1 MDLVDLSTQCGPLL
15 LSDDAWESGDSEVCV
30 HRVADE
36 GGAAVDSKD
45 WQATL
50 DTYDWKPLP
59 PVPLNLKDNVPRT
72 PRALET
78 TPVNFLPQHSP
89 SLWDRTGGLAMD
101 SLSSVRADHVI
112 ELDPNHD
119 IKNKPLPLEP
129 SDISMQHQPP
139 SGLGNEKSV
148 DKEPRALRLSP
159 FPTGGT
165 DASCLILGLTAE
177 QGQLPVCLPD
187 RVDSVKPERRLQM
200 KQKVRCGTSQRDPST
215 EMPAPPNVKWQLP
228 PGSANKGRSPPPPLF
243 KNRRAPKHVDPDQG
257 SLLQSP
263 ARKASCVDRSRA
275 VESPR
280 VGYPQSPFEPEQWYG
295 DTLLATFFGFDLMGQ
310 IQPLSGDRL
319 HQVRHLLTTQ
329 LHPDLMVTDVRY
341 PILSCVWLRN
351 FIVESPHS
359 LEFDRGRLRGLRLED
374 QSSQNI
380 HRGFGRLWDFLN
392 ACGPTSDHEPG
403 RARQGKAKSKK
414 NQMLWFQ
421 VSR

>member
-1 MDLVDLSTQCGPLL
+1 MDVVDLSTQFGPLL
-15 LSDDAWESGDSEVCV
+15 RSVDVWESGDSEVCM
-30 HRVADE
+30 HQVADE
-36 GGAAVDSKD
+36 GGAVVDSGD
-45 WQATL
+45 WQTTL
-50 DTYDWKPLP
+50 DTYAWKPLP

-78 TPVNFLPQHSP
+78 PPVNFLPQHSS
-89 SLWDRTGGLAMD
+89 SLWDRTGGSDMD
-101 SLSSVRADHVI
+101 SLCPVRADHAI
-112 ELDPNHD
+112 ELDPNLD
-119 IKNKPLPLEP
+119 PKNKPLPLEP
-129 SDISMQHQPP
+129 SDSSMQHQPP
-139 SGLGNEKSV
+139 SGPENEKSG
-148 DKEPRALRLSP
+148 DEEPRALRLSP

-165 DASCLILGLTAE
+165 DLSCLIVGLTAE

-187 RVDSVKPERRLQM
+187 RVESVKPERRLQM
-200 KQKVRCGTSQRDPST
+200 KQKVRRGASHVDPST
-215 EMPAPPNVKWQLP
+215 EMSPPTYIKWQSQP
-228 PGSANKGRSPPPPLF
+228 RSANEGRSLSPLF
-243 KNRRAPKHVDPDQG
+243 KNRRAPKYVDPDQG

-263 ARKASCVDRSRA
+263 ARKASCIDQSRA
-275 VESPR
+275 VENPR
-280 VGYPQSPFEPEQWYG
+280 VCYPQSPFEPEQRYG

-319 HQVRHLLTTQ
+319 HRVRHLLTTQ
-329 LHPDLMVTDVRY
+329 LHPDLMVADVRY

-351 FIVESPHS
+351 FIVESPHR

-392 ACGPTSDHEPG
+392 ACGPTPDHEPG

-414 NQMLWFQ
+414 NQILWFQ